1 MAPHTVDATITHKP
15 SFVSVGLYCGG
26 LLTSKESIYLA
37 KATTAQQM
45 VYISKEYILQKTER
59 KKRRVWGKCNIKKK
73 KNLKKKKSSVC
84 FPCIERLRQIYRNE
98 KNHWCIFVLD
108 ICLYVL
114 AFCKC
119 VHVCVR
125 ERETVKGKNQ
135 YMHESDKADS
145 YIYNH

>member
-59 KKRRVWGKCNIKKK
+59 KKEEGVGKMQHQK
-73 KNLKKKKSSVC
+73 
-84 FPCIERLRQIYRNE
+84 EE
-98 KNHWCIFVLD
+98 K
-108 ICLYVL
+108 
-114 AFCKC
+114 
-119 VHVCVR
+119 
-125 ERETVKGKNQ
+125 T
-135 YMHESDKADS
+135 
-145 YIYNH
+145 